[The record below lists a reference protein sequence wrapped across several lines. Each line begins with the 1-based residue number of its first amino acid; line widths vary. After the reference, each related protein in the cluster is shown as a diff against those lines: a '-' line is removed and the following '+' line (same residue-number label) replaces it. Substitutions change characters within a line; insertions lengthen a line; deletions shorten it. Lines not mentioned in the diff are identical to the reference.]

1 MRAWRLEEAGQ
12 PIRPA
17 EVPEP
22 APRGGGVIVS
32 VLAAYLPAYTEALIQ
47 GARGT
52 IPTPLVLGAGGIGR
66 VESVADD
73 VFNVAPGDIVM
84 NNPLLSSGET
94 DGPQEIIVGWTG
106 VGGRGKATKTTTA
119 MQAVWHDGLWAER
132 ALCPKETVVRLA
144 GAEEY
149 ARPDR
154 LAFLGWL
161 AIAAEGLN
169 SAGQRPGQTV
179 AVIGGT
185 GQLGAAAVLVAL
197 ARGAARVV
205 AVGRNTAVLERLA
218 GVDPRVRT
226 VAFTG
231 DRARDAAA
239 IGEVDVVIDALG
251 AVPGPDPT
259 LTGFDA
265 LRPGGTMAL
274 IGGVRQDL
282 PLPYGDIMRRRL
294 TVRGSWMA
302 PPETVLDVWRMVAA
316 GTLNLD
322 VLEPRTVGLDD
333 PVGAIRLAAGS
344 SGLEFAVLIPD
355 GPRA

>member
-1 MRAWRLEEAGQ
+1 MRAWKLEEAGQ
-12 PIRPA
+12 PIRLA

-32 VLAAYLPAYTEALIQ
+32 VLAAYLPAYTEALTQ

-73 VFNVAPGDIVM
+73 VFNVAPGDIVVI
-84 NNPLLSSGET
+84 NPLLSSGET
-94 DGPQEIIVGWTG
+94 DGPQEILVGWTG
-106 VGGRGKATKTTTA
+106 VGGRGKATATTTA
-119 MQAVWHDGLWAER
+119 MQAVWRDGLWAER

-185 GQLGAAAVLVAL
+185 GQLGAATLLMSL

-205 AVGRNTAVLERLA
+205 AVGRNTAVLDRLA
-218 GVDPRVRT
+218 GLDPRVRT

-294 TVRGSWMA
+294 TVRGSWMC

-316 GTLNLD
+316 GTLDLD
-322 VLEPRTVGLDD
+322 VLEPHPVGLDD
-333 PVGAIRLAAGS
+333 PAGAVKLAAGA
-344 SGLEFAVLIPD
+344 SGPEFAVLVP
-355 GPRA
+355 GAAMR